1 MCGYHVCCHVLLLF
15 FITFSSS
22 VSFMHSQA
30 SLLFLPLCPVLHLLL
45 LLLCP
50 VLLCSRAAPS
60 PSSSLHSLTCLGTAV
75 TKSLRKRR
83 ILHRFSLGPGT
94 PLQRV
99 CVCVCVFV
107 WVCVCA
113 HASLPFSLHCRLTTN
128 GGLQTLQCWRFAEE
142 SRLSVTH
149 ITLLPRPWFDHPGF
163 YLVCTLSVSPECSTN
178 ELTGLNLFN
187 LRCDLFPCQEM
198 DKYTLWK
205 TCTHWA

>member
-30 SLLFLPLCPVLHLLL
+30 SLLFLPLCPVLHLLLL

-99 CVCVCVFV
+99 CVCVCVFLCE
-107 WVCVCA
+107 CVSVRTRP
-113 HASLPFSLHCRLTTN
+113 SL
-128 GGLQTLQCWRFAEE
+128 
-142 SRLSVTH
+142 
-149 ITLLPRPWFDHPGF
+149 
-163 YLVCTLSVSPECSTN
+163 LVCTAGSRLTVVYKHCSA
-178 ELTGLNLFN
+178 EGLQ
-187 LRCDLFPCQEM
+187 RKAGYP
-198 DKYTLWK
+198 
-205 TCTHWA
+205 